1 MMPPDTE
8 RTLFI
13 ELNLEEGNLLLTA
26 LAECPF
32 KTVFEL
38 IGKLNQQAHVQF
50 GETGDHALRKPFE
63 LTEQE
68 LALSVS
74 ALGKLP
80 YERVHR
86 LLAHLNRSF
95 VQAARNDESVQCEQS
110 DQSSQNSES
119 GQSGQ

>member
-1 MMPPDTE
+1 MIQPAD
-8 RTLFI
+8 RTLCV
-13 ELNLEEGNLLLTA
+13 ELNLEEGNLLLMA

-50 GETGDHALRKPFE
+50 GKTGDHTLRKPFE

-68 LALSVS
+68 LALSIS

-80 YERVHR
+80 YERVHL
-86 LLAHLNRSF
+86 LLAHLNHQF
-95 VQAARNDESVQCEQS
+95 AQAAGNAQSVRCEQS
-110 DQSSQNSES
+110 NQSSQSNVSD
-119 GQSGQ
+119 